1 MINDEGHNG
10 QAESKGNH
18 TIIGYS
24 SCVAACDVNRPSSL
38 GVQGVLQV
46 DLVRRSQ
53 VR

>member
-10 QAESKGNH
+10 QAESKGNQ
-18 TIIGYS
+18 IIGYS